1 MDNQSTSNTN
11 FEREFASNPELYFS
25 REELGETFQLARSTV
40 CKMIRG
46 IPHAGVRDRALV
58 WHISD
63 VSTLK
68 DARLPKQQE
77 IIVRYLENEPNKMKP
92 ADRRTHYQAEDLKQA
107 ALLKQRKNDLE
118 SRELLPSY
126 EVQTCLA
133 EAFKKV
139 ALTLD
144 TLPDALERD
153 GFIGSPDVEGTV
165 ALIDVTRTKLA
176 DALAKLR

>member
-1 MDNQSTSNTN
+1 
-11 FEREFASNPELYFS
+11 
-25 REELGETFQLARSTV
+25 
-40 CKMIRG
+40 
-46 IPHAGVRDRALV
+46 
-58 WHISD
+58 
-63 VSTLK
+63 
-68 DARLPKQQE
+68 
-77 IIVRYLENEPNKMKP
+77 
-92 ADRRTHYQAEDLKQA
+92 
-107 ALLKQRKNDLE
+107 
-118 SRELLPSY
+118 
-126 EVQTCLA
+126 LA